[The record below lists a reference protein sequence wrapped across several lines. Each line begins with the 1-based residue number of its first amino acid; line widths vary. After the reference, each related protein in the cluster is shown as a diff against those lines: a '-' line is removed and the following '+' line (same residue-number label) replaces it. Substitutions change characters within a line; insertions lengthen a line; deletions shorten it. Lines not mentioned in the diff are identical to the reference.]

1 MSLTRAQFDVLVA
14 CYYGEEIKDL
24 ETKEYL
30 KSIGLI
36 DNGNITESGLK
47 ALEPFKVKSAV
58 FLAAGLGSRLMPLT
72 KETPKPLVK
81 VFGKSFIE
89 RLLDAC
95 VSAEIEKIYIV
106 VGHLKEKFK
115 PLKERY
121 PQIEFIE
128 NEKYDRSGTVYSV
141 YRALDKF
148 ENTYLLESD
157 LLLFN
162 PKLIRKYNYTSNALG
177 IKIDK
182 TDDWCWI
189 VNNEGRV
196 TYCQMGGENCY
207 LFEGLVYFDKP
218 SCEVLKKAVRET
230 VENIPD
236 GEKKYL
242 AQAVYTDKLKDYY
255 LEIRE
260 CTDKDIIEI
269 DSFAELKEID
279 KSYDV

>member
-1 MSLTRAQFDVLVA
+1 MSISREQFDALTA
-14 CYYGEEIKDL
+14 AYYGESIMNFATKKQL
-24 ETKEYL
+24 E
-30 KSIGLI
+30 
-36 DNGNITESGLK
+36 ESGYIKEDKPTEKGLS
-47 ALEPFKVKSAV
+47 ALEPFRVKSAV

-81 VFGKSFIE
+81 VLGKSFIE
-89 RLLDAC
+89 RLIDAC
-95 VSAEIEKIYIV
+95 ISAEIEKIYIV

-148 ENTYLLESD
+148 DNTYLLESD
-157 LLLFN
+157 LLLYN
-162 PKLIRKYNYTSNALG
+162 PKLIKKYNYRSNALG

-182 TDDWCWI
+182 TDDWCWT
-189 VNNEGRV
+189 VNSEGRI
-196 TYCQMGGENCY
+196 TYCQPGGENCY
-207 LFEGLVYFDKP
+207 LSEGVVYFDKQ
-218 SCEVLKKAVRET
+218 SCSVLKQAVREV

-242 AQAVYTDKLKDYY
+242 EQAVYTERLKDYY

-260 CTDKDIIEI
+260 CQFEDIIEI
-269 DSFAELKEID
+269 DSYEELKAVD
-279 KSYDV
+279 KSYK